1 MPPPKDEDG
10 LSALNN
16 ALSDAQKAYLW
27 QKFGRP
33 GANMIRTLERQAVSG
48 DSHRLIEV
56 TTQCL
61 HTLAADLLTAVGIAF
76 IEAEVGPSVYGEN
89 GSGEKR

>member
-1 MPPPKDEDG
+1 MPPKDEDSF
-10 LSALNN
+10 LKN
-16 ALSDAQKAYLW
+16 ALSNAQKAYLW

-33 GANMIRTLERQAVSG
+33 GANMIRAIERQAVSG

-61 HTLAADLLTAVGIAF
+61 HTLAADLLTEMGIAF
-76 IEAEVGPSVYGEN
+76 IEAEVNPSVYGEN